1 MKRRGWVTAGM
12 MLAVVVVG
20 ALAILGADASASAR
34 PFVVAAGAA
43 LLITVLVFLFAWV
56 PRLQAEARTLQVT
69 EVVRPELAVRRR
81 ARRRRLRLL
90 GAALMLAGGLTL
102 VGATFLDWL
111 HDGTVVRGWQLYDVQ
126 SKAGDN
132 LWVIGDMF
140 GGVTPF
146 VTGLTT
152 LVGGLVVIVLALVAV
167 VVPVSER
174 SRRWLMH
181 PALGAPLVFA
191 VLFVFWLCVFNVY
204 QTSRNGAGA
213 QVSIGLYLCVAA
225 SLLASVGAT
234 VATVSSGES
243 AVESGHLLV
252 AR

>member
-20 ALAILGADASASAR
+20 AMAILGADASASAR
-34 PFVVAAGAA
+34 PFVLSAAGA
-43 LLITVLVFLFAWV
+43 LLITTLVFLFAWV
-56 PRLQAEARTLQVT
+56 PRLQAEARSWQVA
-69 EVVRPELAVRRR
+69 EVVPPELVARRR

-111 HDGTVVRGWQLYDVQ
+111 RDGTVVTGWELYDVQ

-152 LVGGLVVIVLALVAV
+152 LVSGLVVIVLALVALML
-167 VVPVSER
+167 PIPKR
-174 SRRWLMH
+174 SRSWLMH

-204 QTSRNGAGA
+204 LTSRFGAGA

-243 AVESGHLLV
+243 AVESGPLLV